1 MLTHNFYQ
9 YFSVFAER
17 FSTETSTITAEL
29 VDYNGAPFTKEYEYN
44 TNMPRS
50 LLGGMISPRC
60 STMGIEGAWFGKS
73 SAPPRITDYTLN
85 EPYTKG
91 ELTAYAN
98 TLPTGTH
105 TDEFYS
111 VSTAYTITNNTSADL
126 TIAEVGI
133 FARHVSSGDHF
144 CLLDR
149 TVLETPI
156 VIPPKETVSVEY
168 VIKFPYGV

>member
-9 YFSVFAER
+9 YFSALAER
-17 FSTETSTITAEL
+17 FYTETSTITAEL
-29 VDYNGAPFTKEYEYN
+29 VDFTGVPFTKTYEYN
-44 TNMPRS
+44 TNLPRS
-50 LLGGMISPRC
+50 FLGGMISPR
-60 STMGIEGAWFGKS
+60 SGPLGIEGAWFGKS
-73 SAPPRITDYTLN
+73 SVPPRVTDCTLN
-85 EPYTKG
+85 EPYTHD
-91 ELTAYAN
+91 ELTVYAN

-111 VSTAYTITNNTSADL
+111 ISTTYTAADL

-133 FARHVSSGDHF
+133 FARHVSAGEHF

-156 VIPPKETVSVEY
+156 IIPPKKTVSMEY
-168 VIKFPYGV
+168 VIKFPYGT